1 MTEDIF
7 IYFIGPAG
15 SGKSTL
21 TQGLNIWMDRLG
33 YDAVTVNLDPGAER
47 MPYSPDIDVRDWI
60 NMYDVMDKYNLG
72 PNGAQIVCADM
83 LALKV
88 QDLKETI
95 EGYQTN
101 YFLMDT
107 PGQMEL
113 FTFRECSK
121 AIIDTLGREKSF
133 IVFLFDS
140 VLSNTPSG
148 FISLFMMSAT
158 IQIRLQ
164 LPLINVLSKTDL
176 IDEIHLKEILAWS
189 ENPDALYDKLISESP
204 TMHSHLNQE
213 LLKTLDEM
221 ALQRRLIPISANN
234 LTGIE
239 DIYNSI
245 QLAIM
250 GGEDLASD

>member
-1 MTEDIF
+1 MAEDVF

-21 TQGLNIWMDRLG
+21 TSGLKLWMDRLG

-47 MPYSPDIDVRDWI
+47 LPYSPDIDVREWV
-60 NMYDVMDKYNLG
+60 NMYDVMDEYNLG

-95 EGYQTN
+95 ESYQTN

-107 PGQMEL
+107 PGQIEL

-121 AIIDTLGREKSF
+121 AIIDSLGRENSF
-133 IVFLFDS
+133 IVFLFDP

-158 IQIRLQ
+158 IHLRLQ
-164 LPLINVLSKTDL
+164 LPLINLLSKIDL
-176 IDEIHLKEILAWS
+176 IDEIHLNEILAWS
-189 ENPDALYDKLISESP
+189 ENPEALFDKLISESP
-204 TMHSHLNQE
+204 TMHSYLSQE
-213 LLKTLDEM
+213 LLKTLEEM
-221 ALQRRLIPISANN
+221 AFQRTLIPISASN

-239 DIYNSI
+239 DIYNAI